1 MLRNK
6 GNKTKP
12 MKSHPEPNRERAQ
25 HSALEA
31 ILNGR
36 TELAET
42 RLAVTAVQIIERL
55 RIRARNLKQLFDEE
69 LSIDNKLLQIQGQF
83 PSGFNKDLFGI
94 EAQMDQRVSLV
105 QSAQRREDVE
115 CWRDL
120 TNVMRDFLNA
130 WESFSRNEA
139 RNRFLSALPQQAL
152 PGLDSVAPVN
162 QLQAYS
168 MIHNDNPITSY
179 TPQYRYG

>member
-1 MLRNK
+1 
-6 GNKTKP
+6 

-55 RIRARNLKQLFDEE
+55 RIRARNLKQLMDEE
-69 LSIDNKLLQIQGQF
+69 LSIDNRLLEIQGQF

-94 EAQMDQRVSLV
+94 EAQMN
-105 QSAQRREDVE
+105 QSISQIKGAQRREDVE
-115 CWRDL
+115 CWRDM

-130 WESFSRNEA
+130 WEGFSRNEA
-139 RNRFLSALPQQAL
+139 RNRFMSALPQQAL
-152 PGLDSVAPVN
+152 PGLDSVAPVS
-162 QLQAYS
+162 QLQAGS

-179 TPQYRYG
+179 TQYRYG

>member
-1 MLRNK
+1 MAQNTQPLRE
-6 GNKTKP
+6 T
-12 MKSHPEPNRERAQ
+12 AQ
-25 HSALEA
+25 QSALES

-42 RLAVTAVQIIERL
+42 RLAVTAVQIVERL
-55 RIRARNLKQLFDEE
+55 RLRAKNLKQLVDEE
-69 LSIDNKLLQIQGQF
+69 LSIGTKSLQLKGGGF
-83 PSGFNKDLFGI
+83 PAYFNKEIMGL
-94 EAQMDQRVSLV
+94 EAQLEQRTSQN

-139 RNRFLSALPQQAL
+139 RNRFLSALPQQAS
-152 PGLDSVAPVN
+152 PGFDSVSPENQSPV
-162 QLQAYS
+162 YS
-168 MIHNDNPITSY
+168 MIHNDNNITSY
-179 TPQYRYG
+179 TPKNQYS

>member
-1 MLRNK
+1 
-6 GNKTKP
+6 
-12 MKSHPEPNRERAQ
+12 
-25 HSALEA
+25 
-31 ILNGR
+31 
-36 TELAET
+36 
-42 RLAVTAVQIIERL
+42 
-55 RIRARNLKQLFDEE
+55 
-69 LSIDNKLLQIQGQF
+69 
-83 PSGFNKDLFGI
+83 
-94 EAQMDQRVSLV
+94 
-105 QSAQRREDVE
+105 
-115 CWRDL
+115 
-120 TNVMRDFLNA
+120 MRDFLNA